1 MLLCIIHMIVRFTLA
16 ALALLLVAEVVPGI
30 EVDSIYIALLAAF
43 VLGVL
48 HVLVKPILFI
58 LTLPITIITFGLF
71 SFVLNA
77 FMFWLTAHILDGFA
91 VSGFLPALVGSV
103 IMTAVSTITHRV
115 LS

>member
-1 MLLCIIHMIVRFTLA
+1 MIVRFTIA
-16 ALALLLVAEVVPGI
+16 ALALLLVARVVPGV
-30 EVDSIYIALLAAF
+30 EVDSIYIALLAAV

-58 LTLPITIITFGLF
+58 LTLPITLLTFGLF

-77 FMFWLTAHILDGFA
+77 FMFWLTAYMLDGFA
-91 VSGFLPALVGSV
+91 VTGFIPALIGSL
-103 IMTAVSTITHRV
+103 IMTAVSTVTHRI